1 MNKLAA
7 VAAFIVRREGL
18 VTAPNRVVA
27 SFEIESGFAV
37 ASQLPRGSALQGGG
51 PEFPPPCNVVTDRLF
66 KESGAP
72 FFIMPLW
79 QEYLK
84 LLRSKRRY
92 RRKYR
97 RVARRFVKS
106 YRAKGFSKRFARRS
120 WRSVSGGRRR
130 WRRYKRRL

>member
-1 MNKLAA
+1 MNRLAA

-51 PEFPPPCNVVTDRLF
+51 PEFPPPCNVVTDCLF

-92 RRKYR
+92 RRRYRRVGRRYIRSIRAVGLGR
-97 RVARRFVKS
+97 RVARR
-106 YRAKGFSKRFARRS
+106 S
-120 WRSVSGGRRR
+120 WRTIKSGRRR
-130 WRRYKRRL
+130 YRRRRQG